1 MFDKAYLPKCSAP
14 FNVCNTD
21 TQGEVGHATANFPQ
35 QPMER
40 TPLVHVSEDVCE
52 ACPTSPLGFVSFCT
66 VIQGEPDPVE
76 QTFRSSLWNEP
87 L

>member
-1 MFDKAYLPKCSAP
+1 MFDKAYLPKCS
-14 FNVCNTD
+14 VSNTD
-21 TQGEVGHATANFPQ
+21 TQGEVGYAVANIPQ

-40 TPLVHVSEDVCE
+40 THLAQLSEDVCE
-52 ACPTSPLGFVSFCT
+52 ALPTSPPGFVSFDT
-66 VIQGEPDPVE
+66 DTQGGPDPVE